1 MENKLRKHGNFVG
14 DTACAFEATHFQLF
28 GHSSCVP
35 EPVKSAKALSQLLEK
50 LQLMD
55 YSWLPFT
62 TLPALPDI
70 MVSFKFQLLGLGNT
84 EPS

>member
-1 MENKLRKHGNFVG
+1 MENKLRKHSNLVSNPV
-14 DTACAFEATHFQLF
+14 CAFEATHFQLF
-28 GHSSCVP
+28 AHSSCVHG
-35 EPVKSAKALSQLLEK
+35 PVKAGNALFQLLEK

-62 TLPALPDI
+62 TLPVLPDI
-70 MVSFKFQLLGLGNT
+70 MVSFKFQLLALGNT